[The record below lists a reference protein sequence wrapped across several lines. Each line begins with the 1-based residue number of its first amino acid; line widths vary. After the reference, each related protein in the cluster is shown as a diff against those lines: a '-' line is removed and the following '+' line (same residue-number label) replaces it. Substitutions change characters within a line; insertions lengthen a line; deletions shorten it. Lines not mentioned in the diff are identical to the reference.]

1 MGKAQRVET
10 LNAIAAYAAL
20 AALGYTLA
28 TLHTTPGIVAAASL
42 LVLGYLQE
50 PKG

>member
-1 MGKAQRVET
+1 MGKAQRIET

-20 AALGYTLA
+20 AALAYTLA

-42 LVLGYLQE
+42 LALSWVQE
-50 PKG
+50 R